1 MNQIS
6 RTDAVR
12 ELRQQVENQLSTD
25 DIVEVFRELFPEEG
39 TDRAAL
45 EADSATTKA
54 RVLNELVDTLDGV
67 TVEEIWT
74 VVFPKH
80 RRVQFDSDHD
90 QLTYRASPSP
100 VAS

>member
-25 DIVEVFRELFPEEG
+25 DIVEVFRELFPKDG
-39 TDRAAL
+39 SDRAAL

-54 RVLNELVDTLDGV
+54 RVLHELVDTLDGV
-67 TVEEIWT
+67 TVEEIWS
-74 VVFPKH
+74 VVFPQH
-80 RRVQFDSDHD
+80 RRVQFDSDRD
-90 QLTYRASPSP
+90 QLTYRPAPVSP
-100 VAS
+100 